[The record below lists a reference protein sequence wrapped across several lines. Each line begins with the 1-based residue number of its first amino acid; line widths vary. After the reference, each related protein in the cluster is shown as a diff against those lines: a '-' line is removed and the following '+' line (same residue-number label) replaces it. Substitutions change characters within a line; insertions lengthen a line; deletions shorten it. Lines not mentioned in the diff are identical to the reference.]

1 MNYQVKIIK
10 EKSTNKKMAVM
21 SVEQWKA
28 IEQSLLRDLGELN
41 AYTQHLQ
48 IYADMKE
55 ALTEVKEIRSGKKK
69 AKTLQEL
76 IGEL

>member
-10 EKSTNKKMAVM
+10 EKSTNKKIAVM
-21 SVEQWKA
+21 PVEQWRA
-28 IEQSLLRDLGELN
+28 IEQELN

-48 IYADMKE
+48 VYADMKE
-55 ALTEVKEIRSGKKK
+55 ALTEVKAIRSGQKK

-76 IGEL
+76 ISANCLW

>member
-10 EKSTNKKMAVM
+10 EQSTNKKLAVM
-21 SVEQWKA
+21 PIEQWKA
-28 IEQSLLRDLGELN
+28 IEQELN

-48 IYADMKE
+48 IYADIKE
-55 ALTEVKEIRSGKKK
+55 ALQEVKAIKSGQKK

-76 IGEL
+76 IDEL